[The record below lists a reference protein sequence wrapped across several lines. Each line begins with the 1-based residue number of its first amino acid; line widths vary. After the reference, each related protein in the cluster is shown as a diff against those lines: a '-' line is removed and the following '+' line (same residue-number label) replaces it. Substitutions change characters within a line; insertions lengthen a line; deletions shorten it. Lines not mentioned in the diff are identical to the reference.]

1 MRLILDKSK
10 LDKEYYT
17 IVDLPFEQCEVW
29 VRYNDSTAIY
39 YLTISYNRKS
49 YDACWNSDK
58 QYVLN
63 EYNKLLQAYYNG
75 NKSWYF
81 TWNP

>member
-10 LDKEYYT
+10 LNKEQYT
-17 IVDLPFEQCEVW
+17 IVDLPFEQCEVR
-29 VRYNDSTAIY
+29 VIY
-39 YLTISYNRKS
+39 DNSAAKYCLSIIHNTSI

-63 EYNKLLQAYYNG
+63 EYNRMLQAYYNG